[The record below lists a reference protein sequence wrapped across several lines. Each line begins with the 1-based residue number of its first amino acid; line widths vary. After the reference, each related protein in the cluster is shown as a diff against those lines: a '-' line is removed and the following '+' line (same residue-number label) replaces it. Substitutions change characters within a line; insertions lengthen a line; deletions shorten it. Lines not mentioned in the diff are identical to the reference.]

1 MRGVVGNAA
10 PVFDF
15 RDEISGTLAWPAR
28 SIESRFIR
36 TTSGLSV

>member
-15 RDEISGTLAWPAR
+15 RGEISGALAMAGKVDRIPV
-28 SIESRFIR
+28 RF
-36 TTSGLSV
+36 S